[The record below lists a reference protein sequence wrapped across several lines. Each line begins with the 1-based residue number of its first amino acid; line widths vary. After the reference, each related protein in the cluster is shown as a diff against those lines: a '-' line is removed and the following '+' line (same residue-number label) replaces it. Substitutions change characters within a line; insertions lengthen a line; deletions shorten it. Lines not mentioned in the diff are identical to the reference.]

1 MKTFAQATRHSA
13 KAALIVGLMVLTGCS
28 LQPNDHT
35 LPGQTAVG
43 SDGYTVT
50 VIFYNFENIV
60 PNSNVL
66 FDDVTVGTVASIDI
80 SDWKAKVELRL
91 LKEKKIPADAVFS
104 IGQKTL
110 LGAQYVEIASP
121 QTKSS
126 SAAKVLADG
135 DTVGSEQTGTYP
147 QTEQVLGAAS
157 LLLNNGGL
165 SQIST
170 ITGQLSKAL
179 DSRVPNTRDLITK
192 LNELLGVLDDNKSD
206 IVATIQEVRSLS
218 GHLADQSSTISRA
231 LKGIG
236 PGLEALNR
244 NRQALIT
251 AVLQTGKLSTRAA
264 DVVATSESAIL
275 NNLDAIRPVL
285 NRLSSVSSQLPEA
298 LKFAITLPFPVMSA
312 SNAIQGDYANLFAT
326 LDLSLPTLARNF
338 GGIGVPTSMQATDPV
353 TGPLEVAGK
362 TNTGTSTDD
371 GSGSGAG
378 SGSTPSPQTPTP
390 SPSAGPTPTTPAQQ
404 CNVISALLGGC

>member
-1 MKTFAQATRHSA
+1 MKTVSQATRHAA
-13 KAALIVGLMVLTGCS
+13 KAALIVALMVLTGCS

-50 VIFYNFENIV
+50 VLFNNVENLV
-60 PNSNVL
+60 PNSNVQ
-66 FDDVTVGTVASIDI
+66 FDDVTVGTVASIKI

-110 LGAQYVEIASP
+110 LGAQYVEIDSP
-121 QTKSS
+121 AKKSS
-126 SAAKVLADG
+126 PAALALADG
-135 DTVGSEQTGTYP
+135 DTVGSEQTGSYP

-170 ITGQLSKAL
+170 ITGQLSQAL

-206 IVATIQEVRSLS
+206 IVATLQEVRTLS

-231 LKGIG
+231 LKDIG

-251 AVLQTGKLSTRAA
+251 AVLQTGRFSTRAA
-264 DVVATSESAIL
+264 EVVATSETTLL

-285 NRLSSVSSQLPEA
+285 TRLSTVSSQLPEA
-298 LKFAITLPFPVMSA
+298 LKFAITVPFPIMTS
-312 SNAIQGDYANLFAT
+312 SNAIQGDYANLFTT
-326 LDLSLPTLARNF
+326 LDLSLPALARNF
-338 GGIGVPTSMQATDPV
+338 GGAGVPTSLQATDPI

-362 TNTGTSTDD
+362 TNTSNSTAD
-371 GSGSGAG
+371 GSGSSSGN
-378 SGSTPSPQTPTP
+378 GSTPAPQTPTP
-390 SPSAGPTPTTPAQQ
+390 SPSAGPTPATPAKP
-404 CNVISALLGGC
+404 CNLVTALLGGC